1 MRIVGGS
8 ATLTIAGL
16 VAGIGVGALGGLA
29 LQGFIFGVSPL
40 DLVTL
45 LGAASVVMAAALLA
59 SVVPALTAIRVDPI
73 VALRD

>member
-1 MRIVGGS
+1 
-8 ATLTIAGL
+8 
-16 VAGIGVGALGGLA
+16 LGGVA

-59 SVVPALTAIRVDPI
+59 SVVPALTAVRVDPI